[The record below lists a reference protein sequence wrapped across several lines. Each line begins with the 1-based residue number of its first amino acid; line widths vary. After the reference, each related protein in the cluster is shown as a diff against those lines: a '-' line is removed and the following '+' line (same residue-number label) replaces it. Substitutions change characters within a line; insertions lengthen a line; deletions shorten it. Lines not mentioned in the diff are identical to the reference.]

1 MPQLKHT
8 FTSGKMNKDLDER
21 LVQNGEYID
30 ALNIQVGHSEGSD
43 LGAIENI
50 LGNTAQ
56 SALGLTNASVIG
68 SIRHNSTN
76 CIYWFITATGVDC
89 IAEYNQTTDTVSPV
103 IVDKNSVLNFSTDYL
118 ITGINIID
126 NLLFWT
132 DNNSEPKKINI
143 DTFKDGSTDFST
155 HTPVYGSAFVAAD
168 VNVIKRGPR
177 LAPTHVSRTT
187 RKSGSETGCGVNEVG
202 ILYDFTVDRSTTNS
216 TFDYSVMDEGVS
228 VTLVTSTGIIPN
240 WAVNDI
246 ISMKASRE
254 GDNNYI
260 DEFGVRVK
268 ITAVSVTTFSTITA
282 TILTISPDIDNT
294 TYNWQSLLEEAPP
307 MFEFQMP
314 RFSLRWKYAD
324 GEYSP
329 FGPFS
334 DIAFIP
340 TTFGYS
346 SKDAYNNGMVNHIR
360 KLSITNIETL
370 PKEVIEVDFLFK
382 DNNSNLVYKLDTVPA
397 ATTLYEVKSSLV
409 STVIEANQLLR
420 PWDNV
425 PVKAKAQEVTGNRVL
440 YGNYLQGNN
449 MVQVGG
455 SVFYP
460 SITAGITTL
469 AHGAIGEPKESLKS
483 ERDYQLG
490 IVYSDNDG
498 RESPVFTSS
507 AATIANPKS
516 NADKRGSLTAQST
529 AQVPAWATRFKYFI
543 KETSGEYY
551 NVALDRFYK
560 AADGNMWISAPS
572 SERNKVSEGAFLSLK
587 KQHDSETPVLEEARY
602 KVLAIENEAPDDVKY
617 SRSQYSVALTTVL
630 KTFRPIVGKKEFRF
644 QGPSSTANAKFFS
657 AIEAGSLVRIK
668 TAANGVEDIS
678 GYYEIAGGGPNGEV
692 YGSDI
697 GYTIELDTP
706 FLRGD
711 KWINGLFATDT
722 MTVVIYKAVLR
733 ETASF
738 TSKFFIKIPHDPV
751 FEQALIKPL
760 VEKSPSYIDTSS
772 AFINDE
778 LPPMPDRDTNSA
790 YTSYEQPGF
799 GYAETDD
806 NISEGAATTNLLAPA
821 NGSTFM
827 GIGYAHHSAEH
838 DGTNFEDTPVG
849 VAWFDVGLVPGN
861 FVKFNEDT
869 ARVYYQIATVVTNTR
884 KRVSAANVDEP
895 NVIVTKYV
903 TFSSQ
908 LALTGSYDI
917 NNFHVYYKEE
927 EYSSLFTEGVSFLSS
942 PTPAIFETE
951 PKEQVELDIYYEAT
965 NSFPIS
971 EHSDLKTLDWFNCY
985 SFGNGVESDRIR
997 DDYNATRIGK
1007 GVKVSAP
1014 LDEPYSQERKS
1025 TGLIFSGIYN
1035 STSGVNKLNQ
1045 FAMAEPITKDLN
1057 PTYGSIQKLHTRDT
1071 DTIVLCED
1079 KILRVLSN
1087 KDALYNAD
1095 GNANITSNRAV
1106 LGQTVPFVG
1115 EFGISKNPESFAS
1128 YGFRAYF
1135 SDKSRGVVLRLSRDG
1150 LTEISN
1156 AGMSDFFVDNLR
1168 SASTVIGSFDDQ
1180 TNCYNI
1186 TLNGKTASFKENVR
1200 GWPTLK
1206 SFIPESGLSLNNTY
1220 YTFKNGELYSHDNAN
1235 RNTFYG
1241 AATEESSVTF
1251 MINDAPSNIKNYQT
1265 LSYEGSAGWTAPSIE
1280 TDQQSGRVLSFLEK
1294 EGIWYNYIKGLD
1306 TTWNNSSFTGSLD
1319 TKEFSVQGI
1328 GTVVA
1333 TTDNTGSLSM
1343 EMGADINVSLQAN
1356 AGDIIFFKDID
1367 TGKTVKVGQCTA
1379 IAGSLVTC
1387 AHTVGQPIPED
1398 EVDFIFFAKNS
1409 EVNTSGIVG
1418 YYAET
1423 KMEVTSSSMKELFA
1437 VNAQTF
1443 ISS

>member
-1 MPQLKHT
+1 MPQLNHT
-8 FTSGKMNKDLDER
+8 FTSGRMNKDLDER
-21 LVQNGEYID
+21 LVPNGEYTD
-30 ALNIQVGHSEGSD
+30 ALNIQIGHSEGSD
-43 LGAIENI
+43 VGAIENL

-56 SALGLTNASVIG
+56 SALGLTNATVIG

-76 CIYWFITATGVDC
+76 CIYWFFTADGVDC

-103 IVDKNSVLNFSTDYL
+103 IVDKNSVLNFSASYL
-118 ITGINIID
+118 ITAINIID

-132 DNNSEPKKINI
+132 DDNSEPKKINL
-143 DTFKDGSTDFST
+143 DTFKTGSTNFST

-187 RKSGSETGCGVNEVG
+187 RKSGSEVGCGINEVG
-202 ILYDFTVDRSTTNS
+202 ILYDFTVSRSATNA
-216 TFDYSVMDEGVS
+216 TFDYSVMDDGVS
-228 VTLVTSTGIIPN
+228 VTLVTSIGVVPN
-240 WAVNDI
+240 WAVGDV
-246 ISMKASRE
+246 ISMKASRV

-268 ITAVSVTTFSTITA
+268 ITAVAVTTFSTITA

-294 TYNWQSLLEEAPP
+294 TYNWQALLEEAPP

-360 KLSITNIETL
+360 KLSITNAETL
-370 PKEVIEVDFLFK
+370 PKEVVEVDFLFK

-397 ATTLYEVKSSLV
+397 ATTLYEVKSRLV
-409 STVIEANQLLR
+409 SAVIEANQLLR

-425 PVKAKAQEVTGNRVL
+425 PVKAKAQEITGNRVL

-449 MVQVGG
+449 MVQAGG
-455 SVFYP
+455 SAFYP
-460 SITAGITTL
+460 SITAGIATL
-469 AHGAIGEPKESLKS
+469 THGTIGEPKESIKS

-507 AATIANPKS
+507 AATITNPKS

-529 AQVPAWATRFKYFI
+529 AQVPHWATRFKYFI

-572 SERNKVSEGAFLSLK
+572 SERNKVSEDGFLSLK

-617 SRSQYSVALTTVL
+617 SRSQYSTVLTTVL
-630 KTFRPIVGKKEFRF
+630 ETFRPTVGKKEFRF
-644 QGPSSTANAKFFS
+644 KGPSSTANAKFFS

-668 TAANGVEDIS
+668 TTTNIS
-678 GYYEIAGGGPNGEV
+678 GYYEIAGGGPNGDV
-692 YGSDI
+692 YGSDL

-711 KWINGLFATDT
+711 KWINDLISTET

-751 FEQALIKPL
+751 FEQAIIKPL

-772 AFINDE
+772 AFINDV
-778 LPPMPDRDTNSA
+778 LPAMDDRDTSA
-790 YTSYEQPGF
+790 INSYEQPSF
-799 GYAETDD
+799 GYAETPD
-806 NISEGAATTNLLAPA
+806 NITGGAATTNLLAPA
-821 NGSTFM
+821 NGSTLM

-838 DGTNFEDTPVG
+838 NGTNFVDTPVG
-849 VAWFDVGLVPGN
+849 EAWFDAGLIPGN
-861 FVKFNEDT
+861 FVKFNKDT

-884 KRVSAANVDEP
+884 KRVSSGNFLEP

-903 TFSSQ
+903 TFTSQ
-908 LALTGSYDI
+908 LALTGNYDI
-917 NNFHVYYKEE
+917 NNFHVYYREE

-951 PKEQVELDIYYEAT
+951 PKEQIELDIYYEAT

-997 DDYNATRIGK
+997 DDYNAPRIGK

-1135 SDKSRGVVLRLSRDG
+1135 SDQSRGVILRLSRDG
-1150 LTEISN
+1150 LTEISAN
-1156 AGMSDFFVDNLR
+1156 GMSNFFIVNL
-1168 SASTVIGSFDDQ
+1168 SAATTVLGSFDDQ

-1206 SFIPESGLSLNNTY
+1206 SFVPESGLSLNNVY
-1220 YTFKNGELYSHDNAN
+1220 YTFKDGELWSHDNAA

-1241 AATEESSVTF
+1241 GSLATSTVTF
-1251 MINDAPSNIKNYQT
+1251 LINDAPSNIKNFQT
-1265 LSYEGSAGWTAPSIE
+1265 IAYEGTSGWTTPSIE
-1280 TDQQSGRVLSFLEK
+1280 TDQQSGRVMSFVEK
-1294 EGIWYNYIKGLD
+1294 EGLWYNHIKGLD
-1306 TTWNNSSFTGSLD
+1306 TTWNNATSAGSLD
-1319 TKEFSVQGI
+1319 TKEFSVQGL
-1328 GTVVA
+1328 GTVGDVEQ
-1333 TTDNTGSLSM
+1333 TTGFVTM
-1343 EMGADINVSLQAN
+1343 EMNADINVSLQAG
-1356 AGDIIFFKDID
+1356 AGDVIFFQTNGTD
-1367 TGKTVKVGQCTA
+1367 TVKKIGECTA
-1379 IAGSLVTC
+1379 ISGSQVTC
-1387 AHTVGQPIPED
+1387 AHTAGQPVPVAD
-1398 EVDFIFFAKNS
+1398 TDYIFFAKNS

-1418 YYAET
+1418 YYART
-1423 KMEVTSSSMKELFA
+1423 KMQVTSTSMKELFA
-1437 VNAQTF
+1437 VNSETF